1 MLRHNFLFNP
11 IKQTRIMEPEEFTK
25 YIEMHT
31 TFTNPRTI
39 EEIKQRFYS
48 SHQGVAKT
56 ELDRIWS
63 PIEVRIINNSALAEF
78 ILDYG
83 GAESDFFFPWLQSV
97 ATSMSEALEMA
108 YGSGYGVD
116 GKWYDQVP
124 EQDNIAD
131 FIHNVP
137 TFVFQRERQLM
148 MADLVSWA
156 EDIGKDNEPAKVID
170 LGAGRMAWA
179 RRHGFQFKGDVVK
192 ILAVDKDTTV
202 KPDNLF
208 KVPESTGIK
217 YEQSDFIRWLNT
229 TTVKEDADLIMLGGV
244 ASYFPLPK
252 FVEVILKPVYRVLKP
267 NGAFFFDLQLDCLQY
282 EWTIKLFDWSKM
294 QLEKSADEAIAKVEN
309 IRRQLWEA
317 GMKFSAEYSVD
328 TPNALPSAVMVTFQK
343 I

>member
-1 MLRHNFLFNP
+1 MLRHNFLYNP
-11 IKQTRIMEPEEFTK
+11 IEQTRIMESEEFTK
-25 YIEMHT
+25 YIKLHS
-31 TFTNPRTI
+31 TFANPKTI
-39 EEIKQRFYS
+39 DEIKERFYS
-48 SHQGVAKT
+48 SHSDVDKA
-56 ELDRIWS
+56 ELDKLWG
-63 PIEVRIINNSALAEF
+63 PIYVRIINNSALAEF

-83 GAESDFFFPWLQSV
+83 GAESEFFFPWLQSV

-108 YGSGYGVD
+108 YGGGYGVD
-116 GKWYDQVP
+116 GKWYSKVP
-124 EQDNIAD
+124 EEDNISD

-156 EDIGKDNEPAKVID
+156 EDIGRNSKPSKVID

-179 RRHGFQFKGDVVK
+179 RYHGFQFNGDVLK
-192 ILAVDKDTTV
+192 ILAVDKDATV
-202 KPDNLF
+202 NPNELF
-208 KVPESTGIK
+208 ENPESLGIK

-229 TTVKEDADLIMLGGV
+229 TKEKDADLIMLGGV

-252 FVEVILKPVYRVLKP
+252 FVEVILKPVYRILKP
-267 NGAFFFDLQLDCLQY
+267 GGVFFFDLQLDCLQY
-282 EWTIKLFDWSKM
+282 EWTIKLFDWTKM

-328 TPNALPSAVMVTFQK
+328 TPNAHPSAIMVVFQK